1 MKISKL
7 SMFALILAVTT
18 GLFFSIGSLSEWKE
32 VKTDLAN
39 SVQHIWEVVVESH
52 WEWVASLLTD
62 YSKVRVKLTSDVGN
76 LLINGKT
83 IDTNN
88 SIVEGSASNV
98 LGGRYNELRWSFS
111 SSIIAWSWNKN
122 FWNYSTIWW
131 WTENVILNWWNANTV
146 VWWEKNT
153 ITSSDYSTI
162 VWWEW
167 NSVISSTNA
176 VVAWTNNRVN
186 AWADNSVGLWSWS
199 RVEWANSFLWSD
211 GWVSRTLDASDVFA
225 VLWENWMVVNT
236 NSAHRLAQ
244 LTVWW
249 SLVVWWNDAKN
260 NEIVCEGWAWQWI
273 MKLVDKNGSQKCLCS
288 CNWQNWDS
296 LMWDG
301 QCKSICNYWYDV
313 SLNSDDCW
321 EELSVVVKDW
331 KKQYEWTCKRWEV
344 INGSYYM
351 SKENVYWACQEID
364 GSVAICNY
372 TLWCTWT
379 VPNFAEPNNNITPD
393 SEYPY
398 EFSRNK
404 WSICT
409 YSCIDEYAWYNS
421 NECRRICNTTN
432 TSQWIWTCYFG
443 NYNPHTTRW
452 TNSYTYWCN
461 YNDGFGMFEYKC
473 RMSCPSWQI
482 WAGESKKCQPKYLAC
497 WSNKY
502 TCDMWSV
509 SSKSSNEFQYT
520 WRCVDA
526 DNNTIYSCSK
536 DKEVRVREVY
546 YNKSEWDSSTSIDF
560 SITWAIETW
569 FKVKLEG
576 GSYTFTINAGSTRSE
591 SKEYASDTSWFEPY
605 FLNGSKTLKIG
616 MWDFVYEL
624 RIANGDIVLNYCTVG
639 CKNAWSCRHGATS
652 SNYSSS
658 VVWDEAKFSW
668 KCGGQSCSASCSIKN
683 WNCTAV
689 PTNWESCDAN
699 QAWCAPI
706 KKVNVNLSDFYMTA
720 LWEVT
725 MDSNWLRDH
734 CVYNWWKLTC
744 TDASNMWTWDGWKCG
759 WDYTMDENSCSC
771 NWWSACNTST
781 NPWSCEYWT
790 RTLPSANYKN
800 AYTYKCDSED
810 CPTTCPAWQVWLWQ
824 ASWCVPKSSIVLC
837 NDWEDNKDSC
847 LLWST
852 LWNTWDEW
860 STHYWKCSRWDVTN
874 TCSATPPAVTDC
886 ESTEITT
893 WGITY
898 VINSMSEGDTTVKW
912 WDDVKYCTAKAT
924 CSNTNVTLSNINCV
938 TPCPWGTWNTA
949 TCNWW
954 WSATDLESATYNKS
968 YSYNCLYSW
977 ATFKCN
983 GTYGPKRNCNGGRY
997 WNGNSCWT
1005 APAMCDNDPY
1015 KCKWPWKLVSNSTW
1029 YVKNWNTETWTWK
1042 CYTWQVPQELCSK
1055 EVTTWDDNC
1064 PKTTTWGYEVPKLD
1078 DGVTTWVVKY
1088 TQADWKCTRDVKCRS
1103 GSLSFVGTQSCDA
1116 ACNTSTNPWWCKSW
1130 VSWWAWG
1137 YDGVTLKKNYGYKCY
1152 WDTITWSC
1160 TSTCGWTEN
1169 TLWKWE
1175 TEKCVT
1181 ISDWCENS
1189 TKFTCVNGTPYN
1201 FSTWSDGAW
1210 YYWDCKDWDGKWP
1223 KNPELCHK
1231 CNTNYER
1238 SWAVSKCVWKVL
1250 TCLTW
1255 TLPSSHVGD
1264 KWLSK
1269 YTFAWNELKWTYKSG
1284 AWLLWPC
1291 EYRCESWYTW
1301 ANCTPEAR
1309 VCSWEWWFYP
1319 WEHTVLWASS
1329 YTSNTIKYWTYVD
1342 SSNPWACEYTCE
1354 VWYSHNRERVF
1365 PLPQTV
1371 TWTCVLN
1378 SCKWT
1383 LPSYA
1388 VLNNPSATPSDTST
1402 YYFYSTSSNGA
1413 CAYSCDSSI
1422 WAVYTWGKCRI
1433 VDHYEWEFYDV
1444 TLGRQGNTYVWTT
1457 WSLINNWSNTFYG
1470 GCNADGHCKPSQVYW
1485 VIFEWGM
1492 DAGQDMISCS
1502 NDWWKHN
1509 NRDINVTWSVSKYN
1523 SSSYFSSSNSGDWGI
1538 WRVYFNY
1545 FEKNWIPILNSYP
1558 SWYVTYDRIWFARE
1572 DLNVIFANYSQQP
1585 TPTWET
1591 ANQYPWEWKI
1601 LQPRLIVVNHEVW
1614 TCSDSTRDGRRHAEL
1629 IVWNNG
1635 GRTQVMAHSK
1645 PIYMSSC
1652 PATTMNWF
1660 SVPALNDWQTSNT
1673 LRYGSCTATF
1683 KCNDGTLTRTSYSCS
1698 SWGWCFLEWTHVLTE
1713 DWYKNIEDI
1722 EVGDMVLS
1730 YNPVTEQ
1737 NEYNKVIKKF
1747 VHEDI
1752 DDELYELV
1760 INWRLLKTTK
1770 AHRFYVVKWERN
1782 DWYQCSI
1789 PYEWVA
1795 AGKLNVWN
1803 VLMMNDGTY
1812 VTIDSIEHYPYHWD
1826 LYNLWVENVNNYYV
1840 DEWYLVHNSTV
1851 RLAKQAI
1858 EIDQPKVQV

>member
-7 SMFALILAVTT
+7 SMFALIFAAAT
-18 GLFFSIGSLSEWKE
+18 GLFFSIGSLSEWKD

-39 SVQHIWEVVVESH
+39 SVQHIQEVVVESH
-52 WEWVASLLTD
+52 GEWVASLLTD
-62 YSKVRVKLTSDVGN
+62 YSKVRVRLTSDVGN

-83 IDTNN
+83 ITTNN
-88 SIVEGSASNV
+88 SIVWGSASNV

-111 SSIIAWSWNKN
+111 SSIIAWSWNTN
-122 FWNYSTIWW
+122 FWDYSTIWW
-131 WTENVILNWWNANTV
+131 WTDNKILDRWDANTV
-146 VWWEKNT
+146 VWWERNT
-153 ITSSDYSTI
+153 ISSSDYSTI

-167 NSVISSTNA
+167 NSVISSNNA
-176 VVAWTNNRVN
+176 VVAWTNNEIN
-186 AWADNSVGLWSWS
+186 AWANNSVGLWSWS

-211 GWVSRTLDASDVFA
+211 GWASRTLDASDVFA

-344 INGSYYM
+344 INWSYYM

-421 NECRRICNTTN
+421 SECRRICNTTN

-461 YNDGFGMFEYKC
+461 YNDGFGIFEYKC

-954 WSATDLESATYNKS
+954 WTVQDKEDATYKKS

-983 GTYGPKRNCNGGRY
+983 GTYGPKRNCNSGRY

-1005 APAMCDNDPY
+1005 APVICGWTHYNCVA
-1015 KCKWPWKLVSNSTW
+1015 PWQLLESSKHQQWSI
-1029 YVKNWNTETWTWK
+1029 YTWTCFVWDVED
-1042 CYTWQVPQELCSK
+1042 TTCS
-1055 EVTTWDDNC
+1055 EDTTPPPTGAC
-1064 PKTTTWGYEVPKLD
+1064 SKTTTWGYEVPNLD
-1078 DGVTTWVVKY
+1078 NNETTTVVKY
-1088 TQADWKCTRDVKCRS
+1088 TQADWKCTRNIKCTS
-1103 GSLSFVGTQSCDA
+1103 WSLSFVGAESCDA
-1116 ACNTSTNPWWCKSW
+1116 ACNTSTNPWSCKSW

-1137 YDGVTLKKNYGYKCY
+1137 YDGETIKKSYGYNCY
-1152 WDTITWSC
+1152 WDTITWRC
-1160 TSTCGWTEN
+1160 TGTCGWDTY
-1169 TLWKWE
+1169 WRWE
-1175 TEKCVT
+1175 TEKCRT
-1181 ISDWCENS
+1181 IDNRCNNASNYSCYY
-1189 TKFTCVNGTPYN
+1189 GTVYN
-1201 FSTWSDGAW
+1201 TWSDGAW
-1210 YYWDCKDWDGKWP
+1210 YYWDCKDWDGNWP

-1250 TCLTW
+1250 TCWTW
-1255 TLPSSHVGD
+1255 TLPSSHVWS
-1264 KWLSK
+1264 KWSDT
-1269 YTFAWNELKWTYKSG
+1269 YTYAWTLKSWTYKAS
-1284 AWLLWPC
+1284 WTLWDC

-1301 ANCTPEAR
+1301 ANCTPER
-1309 VCSWEWWFYP
+1309 KPCSWEWWFYP
-1319 WEHTVLWASS
+1319 WEHTVLWATG

-1354 VWYSHNRERVF
+1354 VWYSHERERVF

-1371 TWTCVLN
+1371 TWTCVPN
-1378 SCKWT
+1378 SCRWSK
-1383 LPSYA
+1383 PDNSH
-1388 VLNNPSATPSDTST
+1388 LNNTGALPESSTISYYWPTTATD
-1402 YYFYSTSSNGA
+1402 A
-1413 CAYSCDSSI
+1413 CAWSCNNWFDY
-1422 WAVYTWGKCRI
+1422 VYNSYTRKYECRR
-1433 VDHYEWEFYDV
+1433 VDHKEWEFYVNGSLSKSYRYSNSHYAPYSEVIWAYLSTNWGGDYFWYSGDGNYYKSAYSMNYDQPVSSGSPRDRSSRVWLPESFWIEKWEWDISGYIWDYWYWSDISNGVTINLDEMYDKIQSVYYFWGTSSWNNPMFPPKKLNVTIWTKSYSDYYASNYSDWYYMDLYPRYIIATVFPKMWTFWDGLWWLNDHLATIVDFSFSDV
-1444 TLGRQGNTYVWTT
+1444 SRIRAEVKSVYFKRCSGVAHGDTYTKYENGCTVTYV
-1457 WSLINNWSNTFYG
+1457 
-1470 GCNADGHCKPSQVYW
+1470 C
-1485 VIFEWGM
+1485 
-1492 DAGQDMISCS
+1492 
-1502 NDWWKHN
+1502 NDWNGVKQ
-1509 NRDINVTWSVSKYN
+1509 
-1523 SSSYFSSSNSGDWGI
+1523 
-1538 WRVYFNY
+1538 
-1545 FEKNWIPILNSYP
+1545 
-1558 SWYVTYDRIWFARE
+1558 
-1572 DLNVIFANYSQQP
+1572 SQ
-1585 TPTWET
+1585 
-1591 ANQYPWEWKI
+1591 
-1601 LQPRLIVVNHEVW
+1601 
-1614 TCSDSTRDGRRHAEL
+1614 
-1629 IVWNNG
+1629 
-1635 GRTQVMAHSK
+1635 
-1645 PIYMSSC
+1645 
-1652 PATTMNWF
+1652 
-1660 SVPALNDWQTSNT
+1660 
-1673 LRYGSCTATF
+1673 
-1683 KCNDGTLTRTSYSCS
+1683 SCS
-1698 SWGWCFLEWTHVLTE
+1698 SWGWGWCFLEWTHVLTE

-1760 INWRLLKTTK
+1760 IDWRLLKTTY
-1770 AHRFYVVKWERN
+1770 AHRFYVVKWDRDDE
-1782 DWYQCSI
+1782 YQCSI

-1795 AGKLNVWN
+1795 AGKLNVWD
-1803 VLMMNDGTY
+1803 VLMMSDGTY
-1812 VTIDSIEHYPYHWD
+1812 VTIDSINHYPYHWD

-1858 EIDQPKVQV
+1858 EIDQPKAQV